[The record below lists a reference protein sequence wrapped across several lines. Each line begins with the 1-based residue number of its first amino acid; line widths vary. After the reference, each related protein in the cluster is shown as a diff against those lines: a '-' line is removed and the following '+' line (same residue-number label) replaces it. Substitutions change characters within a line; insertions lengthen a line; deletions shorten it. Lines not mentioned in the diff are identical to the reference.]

1 MNAFEV
7 KHLTE
12 EQLSGYAS
20 DSLDVSKANEVGR
33 HLLQCEN
40 CRNLLPAPTPQQF
53 LSALFS
59 ETKDLHQNYSQES
72 FSKRSL
78 ISFVFSSFH
87 NGRSLAW
94 SAGAL
99 ILAASFSL
107 LLWETADKQPNITTE
122 LNKTDSIETHSLS
135 PSVDKNSPN
144 SSAEKFVST
153 QNEEKSILG
162 KIPNKIFNKLPLYE
176 TKYETNKIKNVKTP
190 EEIEL
195 AQLIEKTPAAVLSV
209 RSNNSVVLRKNS
221 DVVKTAKTFQL
232 INPVG
237 QTVIET
243 TPEFHWEKAAY
254 AESYRITIF
263 DADFNEVLT
272 AEVSDNRYKP
282 DQSLKS
288 GAKYLWRVAAQTEG
302 GEVIAPQLPQPPAI
316 FRIAPTNVES
326 RIESLKKNKDAS
338 FKLALFYA
346 REGMLDLARCTL
358 KRILTKNSEHRA
370 AQDLLRK
377 VEQWQKENKTGVQRC
392 GAKAFSEKGG

>member
-1 MNAFEV
+1 MNDSEV

-53 LSALFS
+53 LSALFN
-59 ETKDLHQNYSQES
+59 ETEDLHQNYSQES
-72 FSKRSL
+72 FSRRSL
-78 ISFVFSSFH
+78 ISFIFSSFH
-87 NGRSLAW
+87 HGRSLAW

-107 LLWETADKQPNITTE
+107 LLWETANKQPNITTE
-122 LNKTDSIETHSLS
+122 LNKTVSIETHSLS
-135 PSVDKNSPN
+135 PAVDKNSPN

-153 QNEEKSILG
+153 QNEEKSVLRE
-162 KIPNKIFNKLPLYE
+162 IPNKIFNKLPL
-176 TKYETNKIKNVKTP
+176 YETNKIKNVKTP

-195 AQLIEKTPAAVLSV
+195 ARLNEKTPAAVLSV
-209 RSNNSVVLRKNS
+209 RSNNTVVLRKNS
-221 DVVKTAKTFQL
+221 DVVKTEKTFQL

-243 TPEFHWEKAAY
+243 TPEFHWEKAVN

-272 AEVSDNRYKP
+272 AEVSDNRFKP

-288 GAKYLWRVAAQTEG
+288 GVKYLWRVAAQTEG
-302 GEVIAPQLPQPPAI
+302 GEVIAPNLPQPPAI

-326 RIESLKKNKDAS
+326 RIESLKKNKYAS

-370 AQDLLRK
+370 AQNLLRK

-392 GAKAFSEKGG
+392 GAKAFSKRVANE

>member
-1 MNAFEV
+1 MNASEV

-20 DSLDVSKANEVGR
+20 NSLDVSKANEVGR

-40 CRNLLPAPTPQQF
+40 CRNLFPAPTPQQF
-53 LSALFS
+53 LSALFG
-59 ETKDLHQNYSQES
+59 ETEDLNQNYSRES
-72 FSKRSL
+72 FSRRSL
-78 ISFVFSSFH
+78 ISFIFSSFH
-87 NGRSLAW
+87 NGQSLAW

-107 LLWETADKQPNITTE
+107 LLWETANKQPNITTE

-135 PSVDKNSPN
+135 PAVDKNSPN
-144 SSAEKFVST
+144 SSTEKFVSN
-153 QNEEKSILG
+153 QNEEKSVLRE
-162 KIPNKIFNKLPLYE
+162 IPNKIFNKLSL
-176 TKYETNKIKNVKTP
+176 YETNKIKNVKTP

-195 AQLIEKTPAAVLSV
+195 AQIIKKTPAAVLSV
-209 RSNNSVVLRKNS
+209 RSNNTAVLRKNS
-221 DVVKTAKTFQL
+221 DVVKTEKTFQL

-237 QTVIET
+237 ETVIET
-243 TPEFHWEKAAY
+243 SPEFHWEKAAD

-272 AEVSDNRYKP
+272 AEVSDNRFKP

-302 GEVIAPQLPQPPAI
+302 GEVIAPNLPQPPAI
-316 FRIAPTNVES
+316 FRIAPKNVES

-338 FKLALFYA
+338 FKLALFYT

-370 AQDLLRK
+370 AQNLLRK

-392 GAKAFSEKGG
+392 GAKAFLEKVANK